1 MSDTAKNKNTAPA
14 QNRGQTVKSRKN
26 TKSAPEKNGQERG
39 EFRIGSRDILESPEI
54 LSPFGF
60 EAEATPKSKRS
71 KKSAAPAEEAKPTA
85 PTHNRKGKKKA
96 ETDDIPTPAAKT
108 SGSSAKSGRAKSGE
122 SKTAAATKPQSTQ
135 TPEAKVPQAPAA
147 KAANR
152 SRRGTSIVS
161 AKDSIVVTA
170 DTVETAPEKAAKRK
184 SAPAAPLQKIPGAKL
199 RIIPLGGLNEVG
211 KNMTVVEYGEDI
223 LIVDC
228 GIGFPDEDE
237 MPGID
242 LVIPDVTYLEQNR
255 DRIRGMVIT
264 HGHEDHIGAIP
275 YILQKLDVPIYAT
288 RLALGIIEN
297 KLQEHT
303 LPWQA
308 DLRCVSAGDTVRLGA
323 SFTVEFIRVNH
334 SIADA
339 CALAI
344 ATPLGLLV
352 HSGDFKLDL
361 TPIEGEMMDVTR
373 LGELGRE
380 GVLLLMCE
388 STNAE
393 RPGYTPSETKVGKSL
408 EMIFTMHQDRRI
420 VISTFSSNV
429 HRVQQ
434 ILNISARHGRKV
446 AVTGRSM
453 INIVSAAV
461 ELGYMKVP
469 EGALIDIGDIKRYK
483 PEELTLITT
492 GSQGEPMSALY
503 RMAFG
508 EHSQVTLGYGD
519 LVVLSASAIP
529 GNEKLVGRIVN
540 ELSKM
545 GVTVLNDA
553 SMEVHVSG
561 HACQEELK
569 LMQGLTHPHYFMPIH
584 GEFKHM
590 AANRDLAVAMGIPEQ
605 NVFISDIG
613 KVLEIDEQG
622 ARWGGSVS
630 AGVVLIDGL
639 GVGDVG
645 NIVLRDRKH
654 LSQDGLIVV
663 VATVDAA
670 SGLRVAGPDI
680 VSRGFVYVRESEE
693 LMEEVRR
700 IAVDAID
707 ISLRRSGCDWY
718 ELKAAVKDDITK
730 FLYGK
735 TQRKPMVLPII
746 MEV

>member
-1 MSDTAKNKNTAPA
+1 MSETKKKNTTETSGRPHRASTKTGGTKKSPYKGG
-14 QNRGQTVKSRKN
+14 RGN
-26 TKSAPEKNGQERG
+26 G
-39 EFRIGSRDILESPEI
+39 EFRIGSRDILATPEI
-54 LSPFGF
+54 LSPFETEETNAGSRRGKKKNTAMT
-60 EAEATPKSKRS
+60 AEP
-71 KKSAAPAEEAKPTA
+71 APVA
-85 PTHNRKGKKKA
+85 PVHNRKGRKKVEEPEAPAKAATASSRTAKKA
-96 ETDDIPTPAAKT
+96 ETETKKAASPATPAP
-108 SGSSAKSGRAKSGE
+108 SASRGRG
-122 SKTAAATKPQSTQ
+122 
-135 TPEAKVPQAPAA
+135 
-147 KAANR
+147 
-152 SRRGTSIVS
+152 RRGGPTIVS
-161 AKDSIVVTA
+161 AEDSIVVPAATV
-170 DTVETAPEKAAKRK
+170 DT
-184 SAPAAPLQKIPGAKL
+184 APAAPSPRKSGKDAGKTAARTSGPSLPVIPGAKL
-199 RIIPLGGLNEVG
+199 KVIPLGGLNEVG
-211 KNMTVVEYGEDI
+211 KNMTVVEYGDDI
-223 LIVDC
+223 LIIDC

-242 LVIPDVTYLEQNR
+242 LVIPDVAYLEANK
-255 DRIRGMVIT
+255 DRLRGILIT
-264 HGHEDHIGAIP
+264 HGHEDHIGAVP
-275 YILQKLDVPIYAT
+275 YILQKLNVPIYGT
-288 RLALGIIEN
+288 RLSLGIIEN

-303 LPWQA
+303 LPWKA
-308 DLRCVSAGDTVRLGA
+308 DLRCVKAGDTLRLGA
-323 SFTVEFIRVNH
+323 SFTVEFVHVNH

-344 ATPLGLLV
+344 NTPLGMIV
-352 HSGDFKLDL
+352 HTGDFKLDL
-361 TPIEGEMMDVTR
+361 TPIDGEMMDITR
-373 LGELGRE
+373 FGELGRD
-380 GVLLLMCE
+380 GVLLMMCE

-408 EMIFTMHQDRRI
+408 EVIFTMHWDKRI

-434 ILNISARHGRKV
+434 IINISARHGRKV

-461 ELGYMKVP
+461 ELGYMSVP
-469 EGALIDIGDIKRYK
+469 AGMLIDINDIKRYR

-508 EHSQVTLGYGD
+508 DHSQVSLGHGD

-529 GNEKLVGRIVN
+529 GNEKLVGRIIN

-545 GVTVLNDA
+545 NVTVINDA
-553 SMEVHVSG
+553 SVEVHVSG

-569 LMQGLTHPHYFMPIH
+569 LVQGLLRPRYFMPVH
-584 GEFKHM
+584 GEYKHM
-590 AANRDLAVAMGIPEQ
+590 AANRDLAISMGVSPA

-613 KVLEIDEQG
+613 KVLEIDEAG
-622 ARWGGSVS
+622 ARFGGMVQ

-663 VATVDAA
+663 VAAVDAA

-680 VSRGFVYVRESEE
+680 MSRGFVYVRESEE
-693 LMEEVRR
+693 LMEEIRR

-718 ELKAAVKDDITK
+718 EIKNSVKEDITK
-730 FLYGK
+730 FLYSRTK
-735 TQRKPMVLPII
+735 RKPMVLPII
-746 MEV
+746 MDV